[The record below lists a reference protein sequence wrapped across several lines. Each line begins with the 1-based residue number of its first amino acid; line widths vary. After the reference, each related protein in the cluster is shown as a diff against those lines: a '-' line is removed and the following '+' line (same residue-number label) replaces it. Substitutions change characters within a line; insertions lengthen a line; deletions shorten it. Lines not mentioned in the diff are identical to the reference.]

1 MTRPGT
7 IAGRRATQRGIALVM
22 TLVMLLVMTMI
33 AVVAMRTTTT
43 DLKMTINT
51 TLQRRAFQNSEG
63 GRTAIRR
70 VLAANLYN
78 GGWPPSIGGI
88 AIREYTIPTEIQP
101 VVPATHFDTNQNGTL
116 AQLGPPTFSRDPDIR
131 YRVDA
136 GADNLVQNTDMF
148 ADIWVTFLG
157 TRVCAGCS
165 AQVDANTT
173 GAGAGNG
180 NSHTFL
186 DVRSRGAAPGNAT
199 MITGAEFRA
208 LVK

>member
-1 MTRPGT
+1 MRRHFPSH
-7 IAGRRATQRGIALVM
+7 AGHGQRGIALVI
-22 TLVMLLVMTMI
+22 TLVLLLVMTMI
-33 AVVAMRTTTT
+33 AVVAIPTTTT

-51 TLQRRAFQNSEG
+51 SLQRRAFQSSEG

-78 GGWPPSIGGI
+78 GGWPPSAGGVGV
-88 AIREYTIPTEIQP
+88 REYE
-101 VVPATHFDTNQNGTL
+101 VPAEIVPVEPTAHFDTNENGLL
-116 AQLGPPTFSRDPDIR
+116 ADVGPPTFTRDPDIHFR
-131 YRVDA
+131 
-136 GADNLVQNTDMF
+136 ADPDDDDTVQNTDMF
-148 ADIWVTFLG
+148 ADIWVTYLG
-157 TRVCAGCS
+157 TRICAGCS

-186 DVRSRGAAPGNAT
+186 DVRSRGTAPGNAEL
-199 MITGAEFRA
+199 ITGAEFRA

>member
-1 MTRPGT
+1 M
-7 IAGRRATQRGIALVM
+7 GRHSPSLTTHGQRGIALVI
-22 TLVMLLVMTMI
+22 TLVLLLVMTMI

-51 TLQRRAFQNSEG
+51 SLQRRAFQSSEG

-78 GGWPPSIGGI
+78 GGWPPSAGGI
-88 AIREYTIPTEIQP
+88 AIREYE
-101 VVPATHFDTNQNGTL
+101 VPAEIVPVEPTAHFDTNENGLLTDV
-116 AQLGPPTFSRDPDIR
+116 GPPIFTRDPDIQFR
-131 YRVDA
+131 
-136 GADNLVQNTDMF
+136 ADPDDDDTVQNTDMF
-148 ADIWVTFLG
+148 ADIWVTYLG
-157 TRVCAGCS
+157 TRICAGCS

-186 DVRSRGAAPGNAT
+186 DVRSRGTAPGNAEL
-199 MITGAEFRA
+199 ITGAEFRA